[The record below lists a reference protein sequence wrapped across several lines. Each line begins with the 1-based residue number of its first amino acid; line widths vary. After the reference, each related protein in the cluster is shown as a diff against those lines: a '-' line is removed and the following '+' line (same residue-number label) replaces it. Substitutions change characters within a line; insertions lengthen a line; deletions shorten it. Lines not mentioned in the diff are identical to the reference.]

1 MKVTIAVM
9 KVETP
14 PKAVVIPV
22 IMAVSGVIKPLKLN
36 DKVVNWVDIP
46 LRLAIIWSTWACVG
60 KSETELKAFNCSNT
74 NWPNNRVWNTS
85 HTLTDYDIV
94 GYVKKYS

>member
-46 LRLAIIWSTWACVG
+46 LRLAIIWST
-60 KSETELKAFNCSNT
+60 
-74 NWPNNRVWNTS
+74 
-85 HTLTDYDIV
+85 
-94 GYVKKYS
+94 